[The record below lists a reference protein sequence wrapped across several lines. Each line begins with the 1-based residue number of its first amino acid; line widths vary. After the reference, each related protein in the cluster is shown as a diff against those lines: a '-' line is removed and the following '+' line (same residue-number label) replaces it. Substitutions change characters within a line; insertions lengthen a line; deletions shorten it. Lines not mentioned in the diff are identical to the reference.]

1 MDCSG
6 REWVEL
12 KRKGAPIEHAVP
24 ADFAAQRFYYFALP
38 KNAANPD
45 AATLFTIFLHTPQG
59 QKLIWKYTDTDLHT
73 YPESELAPEIAAY
86 EKRGVH
92 FRQFTIAWHLQHPE
106 AQEGQRKAQKLLNG
120 GG

>member
-1 MDCSG
+1 
-6 REWVEL
+6 
-12 KRKGAPIEHAVP
+12 VP

-38 KNAANPD
+38 KNAANPN
-45 AATLFTIFLHTPQG
+45 AMKLFTVFLQTPEG

-73 YPESELAPEIAAY
+73 YPESELAGEIKDY
-86 EKRGVH
+86 EARGVH
-92 FRQFTIAWHLQHPE
+92 FRQFTIQWHMQHPE